1 MNKKIS
7 KMLMFLLIGAG
18 LAIGACSKDTT
29 GDSGDGGDGGD
40 LTGPSGYLTIRLTG
54 GVTGRNTIMETE
66 DGDPS
71 ESFVGQLRVVLYD
84 KETRKVAYYWDL
96 DASNMASNG
105 TDLKDFEGSDV
116 AKTSDSDPAPAD
128 PTTNR
133 FFMVP
138 KKVVKKDYLMLVIA
152 NPHWDV
158 LDATVKGKSMSE
170 FEAAAKFETAS
181 DLQNLIGATTNK
193 NVDMEFCMMSNARG
207 YVDVFKADIKDTPA
221 LALENG
227 VPKEVLLDRIVAK
240 VTVGGWP
247 QFINGTGD
255 FSTFTWRLDGT
266 NKKTFWMRKL
276 AITADGA
283 MEIYHDPRGIL
294 YAEDPNF
301 DGFSNDRIAE
311 GGGSSFPNLA
321 DEFTRIVK
329 TDLTNRVDGDSWE
342 YALENTM
349 GADEQWE
356 DVTTRVVLKGNF
368 IPDTFTADESYYFF
382 QGKAYKHIQIE
393 TMMFNDLWTG
403 HEDLKAAV
411 EADAAAGPNKKF
423 NFVASNS
430 GSIAGAE
437 PTESVA
443 SEEGIRFYK
452 SGISYYYVLL
462 RHFNDSQ
469 KPDAMSYGRYGIVR
483 NNVYKV
489 NVNNISGPGDVDI
502 PKPEGPDDKGEGYL
516 SADINIQP
524 WYIRDQH
531 VEDL

>member
-29 GDSGDGGDGGD
+29 GDNGDGGDGGD
-40 LTGPSGYLTIRLTG
+40 PTGPSGYLTIRLTG
-54 GVTGRNTIMETE
+54 GVTGRNTINETE
-66 DGDPS
+66 PGEPS

-84 KETRKVAYYWDL
+84 KATLKVAYRWDL
-96 DASNMASNG
+96 DASNIHNDG
-105 TDLKDFEGSDV
+105 VNLKPFEGSDV
-116 AKTSDSDPAPAD
+116 SKVADADPAPAD
-128 PTTNR
+128 PTEVR

-152 NPHWDV
+152 NPHPDV
-158 LDATVKGKSMSE
+158 MPVTEKSQHMSE
-170 FEAAAKFETAS
+170 FEKAATFATAAAQKELFGS
-181 DLQNLIGATTNK
+181 LSNK
-193 NVDMEFCMMSNARG
+193 LTDMEWCMMTNARG
-207 YVDVFKADIKDTPA
+207 YVEVREDDIKDTPA
-221 LALENG
+221 LALLNG
-227 VPKEVLLDRIVAK
+227 VPKEVLLDRIAAK
-240 VTVGGWP
+240 VTVGGSP

-266 NKKTFWMRKL
+266 NKRTFWMRKL

-301 DGFSNDRIAE
+301 DGFSNDRIVE
-311 GGGSSFPNLA
+311 GGGSGPFPNIA
-321 DEFTRIVK
+321 DEFTRIVNA
-329 TDLTNRVDGDSWE
+329 DITNPVDASSWE
-342 YALENTM
+342 FALENTM
-349 GADEQWE
+349 AADEQWE
-356 DVTTRVVLKGNF
+356 DVTTRVLLKGNF
-368 IPDTFTADESYYFF
+368 IPTDFAANESYYFF
-382 QGKAYKHIQIE
+382 QGKAYKHTQIE
-393 TMMFNDLWTG
+393 TMLFNDLWTG
-403 HEDLKAAV
+403 HEALQAAV
-411 EADAAAGPNKKF
+411 EADANGAHIF

-437 PTESVA
+437 PTQSVT
-443 SEEGIRFYK
+443 SDEGISFYK
-452 SGISYYYVLL
+452 NGVSYYYVLL
-462 RHFNDSQ
+462 RHFNDAQ

-489 NVNNISGPGDVDI
+489 SVNNISGPGNIVI
-502 PKPEGPDDKGEGYL
+502 PEPEGPDDGEEGWL

-524 WYIRDQH
+524 WYIRDQQ

>member
-7 KMLMFLLIGAG
+7 KMLMFLMIGAG
-18 LAIGACSKDTT
+18 LAIGACSKDNT
-29 GDSGDGGDGGD
+29 GGGGEGGEGGD
-40 LTGPSGYLTIRLTG
+40 LVGPSGYMTIRLTG
-54 GVTGRNTIMETE
+54 GVTGRNTISETE

-84 KETRKVAYYWDL
+84 RETRKVAYSWDL
-96 DASNMASNG
+96 DASNIASNG
-105 TDLKDFEGSDV
+105 TDLKEFEGSDV
-116 AKTSDSDPAPAD
+116 AKTSDADPAPAD

-138 KKVVKKDYLMLVIA
+138 KKVVKKDYYMLVLA
-152 NPHWDV
+152 NPHPV
-158 LDATVKGKSMSE
+158 SLDATMKGKNMSE
-170 FEAAAKFETAS
+170 FETAAKFETS
-181 DLQNLIGATTNK
+181 ELKDLIGSTTSK

-207 YVDVFKADIKDTPA
+207 YIDVFKDDIKDTPA
-221 LALENG
+221 LALVNG
-227 VPKEVLLDRIVAK
+227 VPKEALLDRIAAK
-240 VTVGGWP
+240 VTVTGWP

-255 FSTFTWRLDGT
+255 FSTFTWRMDGT
-266 NKKTFWMRKL
+266 NKKTYWMRKL
-276 AITADGA
+276 AVTADGA
-283 MEIYHDPRGIL
+283 PEIYNDPRGIL

-329 TDLTNRVDGDSWE
+329 NDITNPVDDSSWE
-342 YALENTM
+342 FALENTM
-349 GADEQWE
+349 EADEQWE

-368 IPDTFTADESYYFF
+368 IPDTFAANESYYYF
-382 QGKAYKHIQIE
+382 QGKAYKHVQIE
-393 TMMFNDLWTG
+393 TMLFNNLWTG
-403 HEDLKAAV
+403 HEDLEAAV
-411 EADAAAGPNKKF
+411 MADAAAGPNRKF

-430 GSIAGAE
+430 GTIAGSE

-489 NVNNISGPGDVDI
+489 SVNSISGPGDVDI
-502 PKPEGPDDKGEGYL
+502 PEPEGPDDKGEGYI
-516 SADINIQP
+516 SADIIIQP
-524 WYIRDQH
+524 WYIRNQY